1 MAAFGHQHGH
11 LRLDAAGN
19 GDHLVGGC
27 HFEIQLDLCQ
37 IAQPFDVGILDMP
50 PVLAQVDG
58 DAIGTAEVR
67 FDCGPDWIRLVGA
80 ARLADRCD
88 MVDIDA
94 KFDHSSCSSL
104 KILRLA
110 SVLPPV

>member
-1 MAAFGHQHGH
+1 VAAFGHQHGH
-11 LRLDAAGN
+11 LRLDTAGD
-19 GDHLVGGC
+19 GDHLVGGR
-27 HFEIQLDLCQ
+27 HFEIELDLRQ
-37 IAQPFDVGILDMP
+37 IAQPFDVGILDVP

-67 FDCGPDWIRLVGA
+67 FDRRPDRIRLVGA
-80 ARLADRCD
+80 ARLADRRH
-88 MVDIDA
+88 MVNIDA